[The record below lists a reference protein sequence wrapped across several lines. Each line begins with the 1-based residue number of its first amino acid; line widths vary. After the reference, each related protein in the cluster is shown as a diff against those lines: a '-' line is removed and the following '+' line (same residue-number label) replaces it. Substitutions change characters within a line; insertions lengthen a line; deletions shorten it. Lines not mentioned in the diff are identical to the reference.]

1 MAQRFALL
9 LRASWQTKICEF
21 LPAARS
27 FFSVGHFDPLIPLRV
42 KTSAGWRHLIFNDL
56 DALQME
62 SVGHFGQLIFTE
74 WEWRV
79 TDKTGVIK
87 MGTPVALPRMQSSYH
102 FDNFDFDTA
111 TIKFPKWE
119 LDSAGVANQVTES
132 VTWFQ
137 MTAQIPTL
145 GIWEWAI

>member
-9 LRASWQTKICEF
+9 LRASRQTKICEF

-27 FFSVGHFDPLIPLRV
+27 VFSVGHFDPLIPLRV

-74 WEWRV
+74 WE
-79 TDKTGVIK
+79 
-87 MGTPVALPRMQSSYH
+87 
-102 FDNFDFDTA
+102 
-111 TIKFPKWE
+111 
-119 LDSAGVANQVTES
+119 
-132 VTWFQ
+132 
-137 MTAQIPTL
+137 
-145 GIWEWAI
+145 